1 MFPYQERNRN
11 SFSLSASLMVENAC
25 FIIKCPFLLLASR
38 PFFLPVL
45 FSPPGNCLLWMD
57 DRNQTKLG
65 QDQKLKCI
73 RNCATYTLM
82 FWFTANIKFSSC
94 NLIKKLDVWDAYSC
108 LFYSNLHYDQAT
120 VNQQVCDRSQAKVS
134 QKHNEHS
141 LMHNWFSFLH
151 AKQEMEQQSQ
161 DTRI

>member
-1 MFPYQERNRN
+1 
-11 SFSLSASLMVENAC
+11 
-25 FIIKCPFLLLASR
+25 
-38 PFFLPVL
+38 
-45 FSPPGNCLLWMD
+45 MD

-108 LFYSNLHYDQAT
+108 LFYSNLDYDQAT
-120 VNQQVCDRSQAKVS
+120 VNQQVYDRSQAKYRRNIMNTV
-134 QKHNEHS
+134 
-141 LMHNWFSFLH
+141 
-151 AKQEMEQQSQ
+151 
-161 DTRI
+161 

>member
-45 FSPPGNCLLWMD
+45 FSPPGNCLLWIED
-57 DRNQTKLG
+57 CNQTKLG

-73 RNCATYTLM
+73 RNCATYILM

-94 NLIKKLDVWDAYSC
+94 NLIEKLDVWDAYLLVLLKFGLWSGN
-108 LFYSNLHYDQAT
+108 SESAGIWKIT
-120 VNQQVCDRSQAKVS
+120 SKSIA
-134 QKHNEHS
+134 E
-141 LMHNWFSFLH
+141 
-151 AKQEMEQQSQ
+151 
-161 DTRI
+161 T